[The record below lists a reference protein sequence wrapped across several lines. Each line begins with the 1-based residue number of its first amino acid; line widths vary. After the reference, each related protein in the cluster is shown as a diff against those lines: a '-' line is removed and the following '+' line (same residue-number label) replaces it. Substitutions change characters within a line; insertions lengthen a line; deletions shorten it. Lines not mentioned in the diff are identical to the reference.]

1 MLIPGRLP
9 LRMRN
14 GLCPPISLAWGQSP
28 FLWKGIRPR
37 LPDHRQKKSP
47 PKRGVFSLV
56 PRRGLEPPRFY
67 PLVPETSASTNSAT
81 WATQEMNYG
90 ERQKMCQQHFTL
102 FSGAARPG
110 DAAGCAS
117 PVTVVSTRQSMRTG
131 VVAPTHRRAVRRR
144 CACCADAGAR
154 WSAARCRRRC
164 RGRP

>member
-1 MLIPGRLP
+1 MLGCCAEKINNPRETRLQC
-9 LRMRN
+9 
-14 GLCPPISLAWGQSP
+14 GLNTSVSHLKYG
-28 FLWKGIRPR
+28 FKL
-37 LPDHRQKKSP
+37 LNYV
-47 PKRGVFSLV
+47 VFVV